1 MNLQEG
7 GTGVGIVAFNNTA
20 WVKKGVWELDTERA
34 VFRELDKI
42 ALQGSGGKLGT
53 THKSGLVMANIH
65 TWMVSVTHTV
75 FKGGYR
81 ISEGGGGSG

>member
-34 VFRELDKI
+34 AIRALDMI
-42 ALQGSGGKLGT
+42 ALQGRGGKLST
-53 THKSGLVMANIH
+53 TH
-65 TWMVSVTHTV
+65 
-75 FKGGYR
+75 
-81 ISEGGGGSG
+81 